1 MYKGIFV
8 DDRADQDTYAKSLS
22 EVMPELLSV
31 GFSLPNERL
40 EEMADTLLKAHW
52 DFIALDFRLDESPVV
67 IKAGEPAVNRYRAS
81 TIAQHL
87 RDRII
92 DNPENDLPLILLSNE
107 DKIKNMF
114 RHDTTAEDLF
124 DLVVPKEQ
132 LADSIA
138 SAEIVARKIVDLA
151 AAYKEAKDIIKAGKP
166 KFVMRLTALTDD
178 REGSILDHQSIRAVD
193 RLNCPHQIIP
203 RIEKLLIDRSGILV
217 SQEHL
222 LAKLGVATDSVDL
235 ESLRKA
241 LRAENTDYRGILSAA
256 WPRWWWHRVDS
267 LMRKLLDHPLQ
278 SMTGA
283 ERVIAINKALG
294 IALTPARS
302 TTTDTSDEYFWVAC
316 ASCNQPTELDHSVT
330 AYDSYYEPFLEPTRI
345 CWRCIKTG
353 EYAKPTLGLEV
364 DDSDRS
370 VVSDLQHKTAP
381 E

>member
-8 DDRADQDTYAKSLS
+8 DDRADQETYAKSLS

-40 EEMADTLLKAHW
+40 EEMADTLLRAHW

-67 IKAGEPAVNRYRAS
+67 IKTGEPAVNRYRAS

-132 LADSIA
+132 IADSIA
-138 SAEIVARKIVDLA
+138 SAKMVMRKIVDLT
-151 AAYKEAKDIIKAGKP
+151 AAYKEAKNIIKAGNP
-166 KFVMRLTALTDD
+166 RFVMQLTGLTDD
-178 REGSILDHQSIRAVD
+178 REGYVLDHQSIRAVD
-193 RLNCPHQIIP
+193 RLDCPHQIIP
-203 RIEKLLIDRSGILV
+203 RIQKLLIGRPGILV

-222 LAKLGVATDSVDL
+222 LAKLGVAPDSIDL
-235 ESLRKA
+235 EKLKEVFHT
-241 LRAENTDYRGILSAA
+241 ENTDYRGILSVA
-256 WPRWWWHRVDS
+256 WPRWWWHRVES
-267 LMRKLLDHPLQ
+267 LIKELIARPLQ
-278 SMTGA
+278 SMTGK
-283 ERVIAINKALG
+283 ERVLALNEALG
-294 IALTPARS
+294 TSLTPARS

-316 ASCNQPTELDHSVT
+316 ASCKQPTELDHSVT

-353 EYAKPTLGLEV
+353 EYAKPNLGLEV

-370 VVSDLQHKTAP
+370 VVSDLQHKSAS
-381 E
+381 

>member
-8 DDRADQDTYAKSLS
+8 DDRADQATYAKSLS
-22 EVMPELLSV
+22 EVMPEQLCV

-81 TIAQHL
+81 PIAQHL

-132 LADSIA
+132 VADSIA
-138 SAEIVARKIVDLA
+138 SAGIVARKIVDLA
-151 AAYKEAKDIIKAGKP
+151 DAYKVAKNVIKDGKS
-166 KFVMRLTALTDD
+166 KFVMQLSALTNED
-178 REGSILDHQSIRAVD
+178 EGYVLDHQSIRAVD
-193 RLNCPHQIIP
+193 RLDCPHQIIP
-203 RIEKLLIDRSGILV
+203 RIEKLMIDRPGILV

-235 ESLRKA
+235 ENLREA

-267 LMRKLLDHPLQ
+267 LMRKLLDRPLQ

-283 ERVIAINKALG
+283 ERVIAINKVLG
-294 IALTPARS
+294 ISLTPARS

-316 ASCNQPTELDHSVT
+316 ASCKQPTELDHSVT
-330 AYDSYYEPFLEPTRI
+330 AYDSYYEPFFEPTRI

-353 EYAKPTLGLEV
+353 EYAKPNLGLEV

-370 VVSDLQHKTAP
+370 VASDLQHKTAS